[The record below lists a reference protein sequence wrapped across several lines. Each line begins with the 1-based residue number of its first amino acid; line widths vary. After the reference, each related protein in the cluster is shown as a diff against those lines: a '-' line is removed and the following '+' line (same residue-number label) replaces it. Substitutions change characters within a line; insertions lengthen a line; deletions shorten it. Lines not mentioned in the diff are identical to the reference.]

1 MSMNKDGGRERMLT
15 AKGTSHGSRGI
26 LGETNPGQV
35 DRVASKIAESCL
47 DLADSTRKLAPF
59 VNCSS
64 VLERRLIP
72 GSRT

>member
-1 MSMNKDGGRERMLT
+1 MSMYKEGGRERMLT
-15 AKGTSHGSRGI
+15 AKRTSHGSRGI
-26 LGETNPGQV
+26 VGETNQVQV
-35 DRVASKIAESCL
+35 DQVASKIAKFCL
-47 DLADSTRKLAPF
+47 DLADSTRALAPF